1 MLTPFLLLLPCLP
14 QPQFDGPQPP
24 VQEVEASEDPS
35 AVHMATGVKVGE
47 VTGTSA
53 VVWTRLTVAPEA
65 NFGGAPWADDAQA
78 VPEGLTLAA
87 MEGAVPGAP
96 GEVRLRWRKA
106 GEEGFRHET
115 PWTAVDP
122 ARDFTAQFTL
132 TEGIE
137 PGEHYFVAISARPP
151 GAQEG
156 SLLQLAGFRTPPGPA
171 VQAPARFT
179 VVSCQSWRRR
189 DDPAN
194 GHRIYPVMQGLD
206 PDFLVHTGDVV
217 YYDKPGPFAKS
228 PELAR
233 HKWNRLYALPF
244 ERAFHERVPTWFMT
258 DDHDVL
264 KNDCWPGQSYGEIS
278 WEEGLDLY
286 REQTPSGPRP
296 YRRVRWGRDLEV
308 WFMEGRAFRS
318 PNRMP
323 DGPDKSIWG
332 AEQKAWFKRTF
343 AESDATFRV
352 LVSST
357 PIVGPDRGNKNDN
370 HANKGFRTEGDEL
383 RSYLAEHDDVFV
395 ICGDRHWQYVS
406 QDPASGVWEFACG
419 PSTDAHAGGFSERNR
434 SEAHRYLK
442 VCGGFLE
449 VVLEYEEGQPR
460 LLFQHRG
467 VDGEVLHADRRLPT
481 RGR

>member
-1 MLTPFLLLLPCLP
+1 MVSLAPSRTMLLPALLLVSLLP
-14 QPQFDGPQPP
+14 QDPALLQQDL
-24 VQEVEASEDPS
+24 EAN
-35 AVHMATGVKVGE
+35 VWMGTGFKIGE
-47 VTGTSA
+47 VTGTEA
-53 VVWTRLTVAPEA
+53 VVWTRVTGSRRAV
-65 NFGGAPWADDAQA
+65 GAPWPEGADA
-78 VPEGLTLAA
+78 VPEGRTLAA
-87 MEGAVPGAP
+87 MEGAVPGMR
-96 GEVRLRWRKA
+96 GRVQVSWRER
-106 GEEGFRHET
+106 GQRD
-115 PWTAVDP
+115 WTWSSDWVQVDP
-122 ARDFTAQFTL
+122 DRDCTHQFLL
-132 TEGIE
+132 TEGIR
-137 PGEHYFVAISARPP
+137 PGRAYDLTVAVRPLEDDP
-151 GAQEG
+151 ICERRYG
-156 SLLQLAGFRTPPGPA
+156 SFRTPPAADVP
-171 VQAPARFT
+171 APARFT
-179 VVSCQSWRRR
+179 VTSCQSWRRR
-189 DDPAN
+189 DDPQG
-194 GHRIYPVMQGLD
+194 GHRIYTKMTALN
-206 PDFLVHTGDVV
+206 PDFFVHTGDVV
-217 YYDKPGPFAKS
+217 YHDKPGP
-228 PELAR
+228 LAR
-233 HKWNRLYALPF
+233 SPALARYKWNRMYGLPF
-244 ERAFHERVPTWFMT
+244 LRAFHERVPAWFMT

-264 KNDCWPGQSYGEIS
+264 KNDCWPGQSYGDLS
-278 WEEGLDLY
+278 FDEGLAIF

-343 AESDATFRV
+343 AASNATFRV

-370 HANKGFRTEGDEL
+370 HANTGFRTEGDEL
-383 RSYLAEHDDVFV
+383 RAFLGQQRDAFV

-449 VVLEYEEGQPR
+449 VVLQYEEGEPR